1 MMSATG
7 APAARA
13 RARGLGHGL
22 LTLLIALATIATFLP
37 ALSNGFVGWDD
48 TKSLVD
54 NPHYRGLGWA
64 QLKWM
69 FTTFHMGLYMPLSWL
84 TLGLD
89 SLVWG
94 MNPLGYHLTSV
105 LLHAATAIAF
115 YFLGLRLLRLALP
128 SAAEWDLRL
137 GAVAAALFWAVHP
150 LRIESVAWASERR
163 DVLSGLF
170 YVSAVIA
177 YLKAAAA
184 GGRRPGRWYWASV
197 GLFVGALLSK
207 SITVTLPVALL
218 ALDAYPLRRLGPGR
232 WLDRRVWLEKLPFLA
247 LAATAAVLAFVANSY
262 IGNRA
267 SWQEL
272 GLLPRLVLTAHG
284 LAFYMLKTLL
294 PLNLSP
300 FYPLDLH
307 VTWMHFGFVIGAT
320 VLAVALARQ
329 WPAFTAVWIVYV
341 ATLFPVLGFFQ
352 NGPQAAADRY
362 TYLSSMGWS
371 LLAGAMVAWRW
382 AGSSVLRTVV
392 VLWLCALAWLSWQQ
406 TEVWRDSITLWTQ
419 AVRVNSQ
426 SRAAHFNLAEAYEH
440 AGHYAEALAEYEEV
454 RRLSPRQPRWYVP
467 IGRMYE
473 RIAAEQTALA
483 MYARALAGEPGL
495 PEACEA
501 ARRLADRLK
510 VSPPELA
517 TCPTGRS

>member
-1 MMSATG
+1 MT
-7 APAARA
+7 PAAGARA
-13 RARGLGHGL
+13 RRLDHGVL
-22 LTLLIALATIATFLP
+22 ALLIALATVAAFLP
-37 ALSNGFVGWDD
+37 ALGNGFVGWDD
-48 TKSLVD
+48 QLSLVD

-64 QLKWM
+64 QLTWM

-94 MNPLGYHLTSV
+94 MNPFGYHLTSV
-105 LLHAATAIAF
+105 LFHAATAIAL
-115 YFLGLRLLRLALP
+115 YFVGLRLLRLALP

-137 GAVAAALFWAVHP
+137 AGAAAALVWAVHP
-150 LRIESVAWASERR
+150 LRVESVAWASERR

-170 YVSAVIA
+170 YVSAVLA
-177 YLKAAAA
+177 YLKAVAA
-184 GGRRPGRWYWASV
+184 GGERPGRWYWGSL

-207 SITVTLPVALL
+207 SITVTLPAALL
-218 ALDAYPLRRLGPGR
+218 VLDAYPLRRLGPRR

-247 LAATAAVLAFVANSY
+247 LAASAAILAFIANSH

-267 SWQEL
+267 SWQQL
-272 GLLPRLVLTAHG
+272 GLLPRVVITVHALT
-284 LAFYMLKTLL
+284 FYIVKTLA

-300 FYPLDLH
+300 FYPLDLY
-307 VTWMHFGFVIGAT
+307 VTWVHFGFVIGAT
-320 VLAVALARQ
+320 ALAAVLARR

-362 TYLSSMGWS
+362 TYLSSIGWS
-371 LLAGAMVAWRW
+371 LLAGAAVAWRRS
-382 AGSSVLRTVV
+382 GTSVLRTAI
-392 VLWLCALAWLSWQQ
+392 VLWLCAMAWLTWQQ
-406 TEVWRDSITLWTQ
+406 TRVWHDSITLWTQ
-419 AVRVNSQ
+419 AVRANSQ
-426 SRAAHFNLAEAYEH
+426 SRAAHFNLAEAYEA
-440 AGHYAEALAEYEEV
+440 AGKYAEALAEYEEV

-473 RIAAEQTALA
+473 KLGADPAALA
-483 MYARALAGEPGL
+483 MYRQALAGDPGL
-495 PEACEA
+495 PEACES
-501 ARRLADRLK
+501 ARRLAGRLN

-517 TCPTGRS
+517 SCPARSP